1 MSTIELC
8 DLMLS
13 TADAASGEVRV
24 NIGNTV
30 DGTGFGAA
38 VPMWGVDGFL
48 SRPNAAAGGK
58 AAQGLYLTQ
67 GNSRRVFASRDTRW
81 AGPFG
86 PMGEGDRALVSDC
99 DAGLHLARAA
109 NTITLASAS
118 NAGVEVGPAA
128 VTLTFA
134 GCTVTLAA
142 GALTLAYAPSE
153 GAPPVSTIVLSAAGV
168 AITGT
173 AVTVNGIPIP

>member
-1 MSTIELC
+1 MQATFTPIIVTH
-8 DLMLS
+8 MV
-13 TADAASGEVRV
+13 AALAALGAVKPQ
-24 NIGNTV
+24 TCAQPP
-30 DGTGFGAA
+30 GAA
-38 VPMWGVDGFL
+38 RLGNRLFVPALLIPAITLIGTL
-48 SRPNAAAGGK
+48 
-58 AAQGLYLTQ
+58 GLKHAEWHGAPLFD
-67 GNSRRVFASRDTRW
+67 S
-81 AGPFG
+81 
-86 PMGEGDRALVSDC
+86 
-99 DAGLHLARAA
+99 A